1 MLYTTDLN
9 KAGHIG
15 QNNFKDVIVKNEVR
29 IQSNAKIFNGFCGY
43 RIIPQKRQTDVRE
56 VGECLETSVL
66 HELGLIWVHK
76 KTIIEEP
83 ITNSEDIT
91 INIRN

>member
-9 KAGHIG
+9 KAGHTG

-29 IQSNAKIFNGFCGY
+29 IQCNANIFNGFCGY
-43 RIIPQKRQTDVRE
+43 RIIPQQRQTDVGE
-56 VGECLETSVL
+56 VGECFETSVQ

-76 KTIIEEP
+76 KTIIEAP

-91 INIRN
+91 INIRD